1 LNFCIESVDSGTLS
15 LNGQTVQPGVTQL
28 PPGQS
33 LTWTRSAS
41 GSGQVNAFHVSVWEN
56 DQQLGSSVGV
66 DLSFSSPN
74 SLTAAVNDSATV
86 AENAPATA
94 IDVLA
99 NDTGLGTLSVLQVGA
114 AQHGYVTLQN
124 GQVLYQPDPDYSG
137 PDGFSYT
144 MADESN
150 TTSLA
155 SVVVTVTAVPQ
166 NPQTIFHLFQVTT
179 GTTALLDVSQ
189 GDYDPDGTAV
199 TLTAVAAAQH
209 GSRHRL
215 RNGCPDT
222 RFQQSQYLVEHCL
235 RNCLG
240 CVLRHYLRRHI
251 DSAQHRSRG
260 CHAQWRY
267 ARRRNRFSRR
277 LLDLVQH

>member
-1 LNFCIESVDSGTLS
+1 MLLASLNGLPGSNAGLTFRIDSVDAGTLS
-15 LNGQTVQPGVTQL
+15 LNGQSVQPGVTQL
-28 PPGQS
+28 TAGQS

-41 GSGQVNAFHVSVWEN
+41 GSGQVNAFDVSAWEN
-56 DQQLGSSVGV
+56 GQQLGSSVGV

-86 AENAPATA
+86 AENDPATA

-124 GQVLYQPDPDYSG
+124 GQVFYQPDPDYSG
-137 PDGFSYT
+137 PDSFSYT

-155 SVVVTVTAVPQ
+155 SVAVTVTAVPQ

-179 GTTALLDVSQ
+179 GTTALLNVSQ

-209 GSRHRL
+209 GTVQL
-215 RNGCPDT
+215 VNGQAQYTPTPAMSVPTSLDT
-222 RFQQSQYLVEHCL
+222 QSPT
-235 RNCLG
+235 
-240 CVLRHYLRRHI
+240 
-251 DSAQHRSRG
+251 AT
-260 CHAQWRY
+260 A
-267 ARRRNRFSRR
+267 ARVAASPT
-277 LLDLVQH
+277 